1 MGCPQGGINPM
12 VRRGIKNLRMGKS
25 QKLSEAASEAV
36 SAAIVRKN
44 QPLHWPRNFFS
55 DGVKQTHRMDASA
68 SGGMAL
74 QSPPGTIIYQSLST
88 RAARVRNV
96 VLLASFSPFDF

>member
-1 MGCPQGGINPM
+1 M

-44 QPLHWPRNFFS
+44 QPLLWPRHSEKLLLRRGKAN
-55 DGVKQTHRMDASA
+55 ASYGRI
-68 SGGMAL
+68 SERRNGF
-74 QSPPGTIIYQSLST
+74 TIPSRNYRISKPFHPCRKSAQR
-88 RAARVRNV
+88 RAACQLFAGR
-96 VLLASFSPFDF
+96 LLTFI